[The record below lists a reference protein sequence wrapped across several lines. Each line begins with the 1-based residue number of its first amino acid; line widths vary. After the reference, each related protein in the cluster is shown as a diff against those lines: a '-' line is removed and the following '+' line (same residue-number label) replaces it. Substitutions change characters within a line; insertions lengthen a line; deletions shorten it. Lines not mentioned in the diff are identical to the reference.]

1 MDGVMER
8 EEGRRTRGLDRAI
21 EILDHLRSC
30 QTPLKPNEI
39 AVHLGAPRSTVYELV
54 NLLLRNGMLEAVGG
68 EGRVFL
74 GRRLYFLG
82 AAYEHHFDFTRQ
94 CETVLE
100 RLAEET
106 RETAQFCM
114 LDGDKYTVVRL
125 REGARPFRISTDQ
138 GKRVPIPWTASGRLL
153 VAHLSDAEIL
163 ALIPD
168 ADFTL
173 PTGDRL
179 EPSEFLRQ
187 VRAAQVDGYFSF
199 ESIVDSFTRCFAVPI
214 YDRDRR
220 VAATLCLV
228 APRSDG
234 AANHEAY
241 VAALTRAAHS
251 LGPTTVPRLP

>member
-1 MDGVMER
+1 MDGVMAR

-21 EILDHLRSC
+21 EILDHLRAC
-30 QTPLKPNEI
+30 QQPLKPNEI

-54 NLLLRNGMLEAVGG
+54 NLLLRNGMLEAVGS

-94 CETVLE
+94 CESVLE

-114 LDGDKYTVVRL
+114 LDGNKYTVVRL

-153 VAHLSDAEIL
+153 VAHLTDAEIM

-173 PTGDRL
+173 PTGERL
-179 EPSEFLRQ
+179 PPEEFLAQ
-187 VRAAQVDGYFSF
+187 VRQAERDGYFSF
-199 ESIVDSFTRCFAVPI
+199 ESIVDSFTRCFAVPVH
-214 YDRDRR
+214 DAERR

-234 AANHEAY
+234 LANHAAY
-241 VAALTRAAHS
+241 VAALQRAAQS
-251 LGPTTVPRLP
+251 LGPTAMSRMA